1 MEEDL
6 LGEVVPQVIDP
17 CEFFQGAEA
26 SAERF
31 LLHHD
36 VDQAIDTGD
45 ETLGPAHFLALAD
58 VITADVLKVCQ
69 HGSCFFHRFPSGGI
83 DGRLERFN
91 ASGWDAPAAISDVAD
106 EYLAVLP
113 WEDER
118 GKSADRWA
126 IGGRKE
132 LELLSSVLSAWE
144 ALYRHTS
151 TLPITRSSLIGPNER
166 LSSL

>member
-6 LGEVVPQVIDP
+6 LGEVVPQVIDTG
-17 CEFFQGAEA
+17 EFFQGAEA

-31 LLHHD
+31 LLHDD
-36 VDQAIDTGD
+36 VDKTIDAGD

-58 VITADVLKVCQ
+58 VITADVLKVGE
-69 HGSCFFHRFPSGGI
+69 HGSSFFDGFPSGGI
-83 DGRLERFN
+83 DGRFKRLN
-91 ASGWDAPAAISDVAD
+91 ASGWDAPAAIGDVAN

-113 WEDER
+113 GEDER
-118 GKSADRWA
+118 GKSADRRA
-126 IGGRKE
+126 IRGRKE